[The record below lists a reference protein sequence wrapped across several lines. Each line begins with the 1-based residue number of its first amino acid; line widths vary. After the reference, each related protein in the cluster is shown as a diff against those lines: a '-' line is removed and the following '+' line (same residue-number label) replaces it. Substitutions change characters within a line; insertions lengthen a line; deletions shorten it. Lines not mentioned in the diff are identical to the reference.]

1 MSAQERQRQLN
12 LIDMHAMPHEAL
24 VSFVKDARE
33 ESKQMQNFSQMY
45 SDSATR
51 VLDLMKT
58 KNLIN
63 RLDVKTID
71 LKPVTL
77 PYTIGVDGSNQHY
90 QTTDGDILYFFSA
103 TRITFHPGKQVSS
116 DNVKLQTSIQRFNG
130 AIEEHAATAAELSM
144 VGMETKEIVAAAN
157 EKTVDEPGLL
167 FLDGPI
173 VEPPNSTDQQN
184 ITNRVAAIK
193 TAFDKNLIPIGIVKG
208 IYSTFFIDKY
218 SKEFTAVSADEQ
230 QFKNLRAD
238 KNFAIQVLTRFL
250 ENSEDVGYTKP
261 FKFSDVKNMDKYA
274 NGANKYINAGVDII
288 TFLLENGFQGNPL
301 RVDVAISTDQ
311 KINVDKFTEKIVE
324 YIAQWS
330 APGRHVP
337 IPVSLAH
344 DRCNIGQGAANIL
357 YSEFISHSKTGDLLQ
372 DITAHKAAEE
382 IH

>member
-1 MSAQERQRQLN
+1 
-12 LIDMHAMPHEAL
+12 
-24 VSFVKDARE
+24 
-33 ESKQMQNFSQMY
+33 MY
-45 SDSATR
+45 SDSATK
-51 VLDLMKT
+51 VLDLMKA

-71 LKPVTL
+71 LKPATL
-77 PYTIGVDGSNQHY
+77 PYTIGVDGSNQHFA
-90 QTTDGDILYFFSA
+90 TTDGDILYFFSA

-116 DNVKLQTSIQRFNG
+116 DDVKLQTSIQRFNG
-130 AIEEHAATAAELSM
+130 AIEEHAATQAELAM
-144 VGMETKEIVAAAN
+144 VGMETKEIVAAAS
-157 EKTVDEPGLL
+157 EKIVDETGLL

-193 TAFDKNLIPIGIVKG
+193 TAFDKKLIPIGIVKG

-274 NGANKYINAGVDII
+274 KGANKYINAGVDVI

-301 RVDVAISTDQ
+301 RVDVAIPADE
-311 KINVDKFTEKIVE
+311 KIDVDKFTEKIVE

-344 DRCNIGQGAANIL
+344 DRCNIG
-357 YSEFISHSKTGDLLQ
+357 TGCCEHTLF
-372 DITAHKAAEE
+372 
-382 IH
+382 